1 MRACGAV
8 EKGGKSGIDQQ
19 EAEDSVSEDESS
31 DEEET
36 TALKKKKS
44 SWLGQMV
51 RGVVG
56 SSSIDMAD
64 VQQILQVKCEAW
76 NLSRK
81 PKQALPILDRDE
93 FASLKNKKR
102 SSLQG
107 LLE

>member
-1 MRACGAV
+1 MPSLKRRMLV
-8 EKGGKSGIDQQ
+8 QS
-19 EAEDSVSEDESS
+19 EAHVLRML
-31 DEEET
+31 
-36 TALKKKKS
+36 LK
-44 SWLGQMV
+44 V
-51 RGVVG
+51 
-56 SSSIDMAD
+56 